1 MASKVDTSDPAVR
14 RLVYNHY
21 RGILGKYNERAN
33 NIVSQLP
40 KERVVE
46 DKGITR
52 QLESMVRQSN
62 QIQSNG
68 NSNTAP
74 GNGAPP
80 PPPPPAVGSI
90 PSVRIASEIGSKKSY
105 EPPAA
110 IQNAMMTKDK
120 KPFTY
125 TPGGLNLNEIRS
137 PRMARRISRNA
148 HTEDSCTGQI
158 PQQNPMSSQPLPP
171 AAVAAMQPQIAVAVL
186 PPPPPPP
193 PPPPAGPCPPSS
205 APPAPTLPPPTSPSN
220 KPLDFPPRPEFL
232 ADIASHPPLRPVGQA
247 PRSSYEA
254 QPPEFLADIA
264 SHPPL
269 RPVGQA
275 PRSSYEP
282 QPSSIQ
288 VQLKP
293 VSPKPSV
300 DQIDSAPIGQV
311 PFVPRPQVEIPIQ
324 NLSIAGQGVS
334 PPIQNQVRSPLPQA
348 GRSPVTPPTQ
358 QIRAPPTPPLQSV
371 RTPPTPP
378 VQSVKVS
385 PVPMVQPATPPAP
398 TPPPIQRQP
407 STPSTPSLNK
417 SPAPWLT
424 NKAAPKEVQPSWA
437 MRQQS
442 LEPQPPMPPVQQPL
456 QQPIQTPG
464 HQPVTRVIPI
474 QIEGRQPAT
483 PPTPMQQFV
492 QTPLRQTQPQ
502 SPDFSAPHQHHQQPS
517 PTFMQTQP
525 QYPQYPP
532 LQQQYT
538 YPQQQYVPP
547 QFQQYGQNPPQQ
559 QYVQSQPVQQD
570 VQGRTRI
577 IPIQMEGNGND
588 NQQQTSQKAVYQN
601 QTSLP
606 GNIQN
611 RNQNGEADPRKFQ
624 TQTSWSGNP
633 TQSRS
638 FRVLQKITGSDDE
651 PQAPLQQ
658 VPHGEVILVN
668 RVYPAQATEPVS
680 REYSGWGTNTPPV
693 YPNYWYNPPQTPE
706 EQQQFWE
713 HYNAMCN
720 YMAHM
725 NATAMRYSP
734 YPFPPYLP
742 PYMPYPSDTE
752 DYSNSSSDEMTIY
765 GNMFKEHAQQ
775 MEQQAQNQSMESITE
790 SSDATPA
797 DLTETEGEDT
807 SDTDTEVEERSQN
820 PIPSIRS
827 VPNINI
833 YACNSDES
841 SEDSES
847 EEDDEGEETEDD
859 SLPHQLSVI
868 YEESD
873 FSSEEGRKSS
883 AKSPYESDNS
893 SSSTLKNKDED
904 ENAVKVRLP
913 LQLKFTRSEN
923 DEEVATLIVGN
934 SEMEASKTNE
944 TEELGLIITDII
956 KEESD
961 PDISAT
967 IILKK
972 PKAKGLT
979 KEREDSPVDFWKEL
993 NGDNNVSTN
1002 VDVRS
1007 SEDDSKQEESDFHWE
1022 DDSSSTSVQTV
1033 KKGVSGNDSSSEA
1046 EAAGNL
1052 DDQEELINNTAKEK
1066 SASNQV
1072 NSEDTC
1078 ESDESSE
1085 EEETDEKASS
1095 KIGKEQLETEEEEEE
1110 EEDSDS
1116 SSSSSSSDDD
1126 SEHSNVFNENTGEE
1140 NCLAKKKELINSKS
1154 FEESED
1160 DSGVTSDLSRHI
1172 SETDTD
1178 PECGSE
1184 LSKMSRYQ
1192 RAATHSRL
1200 FKLLQEEC
1208 EAEDN
1213 AERSQSIS
1221 QRKERLTLP
1230 LNNTAGGEDSLSS
1243 SSGINSPSSPTVND
1257 RLVKE
1262 LIQSLLSRKKGR
1274 HFRKLPIEKLH
1285 AAALRILQEDM
1296 DRYDSLST
1304 SDESNLFL
1312 SPVNNSKINAGT
1324 YTDSSLLNPES
1335 YGGNYYDYCDYYSTW
1350 GTVDSCVEPEY
1361 DVVPS
1366 KTFKTLQRQVQGE
1379 TPGIKVRCPR
1389 VPSSKNVREQLTTP
1403 IPSFSSPIPKET

>member
-1 MASKVDTSDPAVR
+1 M
-14 RLVYNHY
+14 LF
-21 RGILGKYNERAN
+21 
-33 NIVSQLP
+33 
-40 KERVVE
+40 VV
-46 DKGITR
+46 
-52 QLESMVRQSN
+52 
-62 QIQSNG
+62 
-68 NSNTAP
+68 
-74 GNGAPP
+74 
-80 PPPPPAVGSI
+80 
-90 PSVRIASEIGSKKSY
+90 
-105 EPPAA
+105 
-110 IQNAMMTKDK
+110 
-120 KPFTY
+120 
-125 TPGGLNLNEIRS
+125 
-137 PRMARRISRNA
+137 
-148 HTEDSCTGQI
+148 
-158 PQQNPMSSQPLPP
+158 
-171 AAVAAMQPQIAVAVL
+171 
-186 PPPPPPP
+186 
-193 PPPPAGPCPPSS
+193 
-205 APPAPTLPPPTSPSN
+205 
-220 KPLDFPPRPEFL
+220 
-232 ADIASHPPLRPVGQA
+232 
-247 PRSSYEA
+247 
-254 QPPEFLADIA
+254 
-264 SHPPL
+264 
-269 RPVGQA
+269 
-275 PRSSYEP
+275 
-282 QPSSIQ
+282 
-288 VQLKP
+288 
-293 VSPKPSV
+293 
-300 DQIDSAPIGQV
+300 
-311 PFVPRPQVEIPIQ
+311 
-324 NLSIAGQGVS
+324 
-334 PPIQNQVRSPLPQA
+334 
-348 GRSPVTPPTQ
+348 
-358 QIRAPPTPPLQSV
+358 
-371 RTPPTPP
+371 
-378 VQSVKVS
+378 
-385 PVPMVQPATPPAP
+385 
-398 TPPPIQRQP
+398 
-407 STPSTPSLNK
+407 
-417 SPAPWLT
+417 
-424 NKAAPKEVQPSWA
+424 
-437 MRQQS
+437 
-442 LEPQPPMPPVQQPL
+442 
-456 QQPIQTPG
+456 
-464 HQPVTRVIPI
+464 
-474 QIEGRQPAT
+474 
-483 PPTPMQQFV
+483 
-492 QTPLRQTQPQ
+492 
-502 SPDFSAPHQHHQQPS
+502 
-517 PTFMQTQP
+517 
-525 QYPQYPP
+525 
-532 LQQQYT
+532 
-538 YPQQQYVPP
+538 
-547 QFQQYGQNPPQQ
+547 
-559 QYVQSQPVQQD
+559 
-570 VQGRTRI
+570 
-577 IPIQMEGNGND
+577 
-588 NQQQTSQKAVYQN
+588 
-601 QTSLP
+601 
-606 GNIQN
+606 
-611 RNQNGEADPRKFQ
+611 
-624 TQTSWSGNP
+624 
-633 TQSRS
+633 
-638 FRVLQKITGSDDE
+638 
-651 PQAPLQQ
+651 
-658 VPHGEVILVN
+658 
-668 RVYPAQATEPVS
+668 ATEPVS
-680 REYSGWGTNTPPV
+680 REYSGWGTNTPPL

-742 PYMPYPSDTE
+742 SYMPYPSDTE

-765 GNMFKEHAQQ
+765 GKMFKEHAQQ
-775 MEQQAQNQSMESITE
+775 MQQQAQSMQSIPE

-847 EEDDEGEETEDD
+847 EEDEEEETEDD

-944 TEELGLIITDII
+944 NEESSLIITDII

-961 PDISAT
+961 PDVTAT
-967 IILKK
+967 IVLKK
-972 PKAKGLT
+972 PKAKDLT

-993 NGDNNVSTN
+993 NGDSNVSKN
-1002 VDVRS
+1002 VEMRT

-1033 KKGVSGNDSSSEA
+1033 KKGISGNDSSSET
-1046 EAAGNL
+1046 EAVGNL
-1052 DDQEELINNTAKEK
+1052 DDQEEISNTPNVK
-1066 SASNQV
+1066 SAALNEIS
-1072 NSEDTC
+1072 SEDTS

-1085 EEETDEKASS
+1085 EEEETREKTCSNLGNQQS
-1095 KIGKEQLETEEEEEE
+1095 ETEEEE
-1110 EEDSDS
+1110 DS

-1126 SEHSNVFNENTGEE
+1126 SEHSNVFNENNGQE
-1140 NCLAKKKELINSKS
+1140 NCLVKKKELTNSKS

-1213 AERSQSIS
+1213 AEKLQSIS

-1230 LNNTAGGEDSLSS
+1230 LNNTAGGDDSLSS

-1296 DRYDSLST
+1296 DRYDSVST

-1312 SPVNNSKINAGT
+1312 SPVNNYNKVNAGT
-1324 YTDSSLLNPES
+1324 YTDSSLLDPES

-1350 GTVDSCVEPEY
+1350 GTADSSAEPDY
-1361 DVVPS
+1361 DIVPS
-1366 KTFKTLQRQVQGE
+1366 KTFKILQRQAQGD
-1379 TPGIKVRCPR
+1379 TTSVKVRCPR
-1389 VPSSKNVREQLTTP
+1389 VPSSKNVREHLTTP